1 MAEVCIVGAGIS
13 GIVASKVCLDHNL
26 TPFILEKSRSS
37 GGLWKSSDHEPGV
50 WRSMRMNTS
59 KPVTTLSDHP
69 WPSHIPEYP
78 SSSEALAY
86 FRSYASKH
94 NLEQY
99 VHFNSKVKE
108 IKRVEDSYLVSFYE
122 NGEKIDKVFKFV
134 ICASGFYS
142 KPADRF
148 EGRDEFKG
156 LVLHLS
162 QYREPSGFV
171 GKKVVVVGRAFS
183 SGDIAEEVSR
193 TALKVT
199 QLYRKP
205 YMALRRKVLGLPSD
219 FLLFNLSNRNHPGP
233 VVSSMESN
241 FELLKMM
248 EQVIGNPGEILE
260 EWRIS
265 EEDAK
270 NGYINFS
277 VQIDEYY
284 DAVKT
289 GRIECL
295 RGELLG
301 FCENGI
307 LLADGRVLEA
317 DAVILATG
325 YYSDYDYLHQEIK
338 DIIEYDPKSRKG
350 LGNLYRS
357 SIHPDL
363 PGLAFVGS
371 FHGFFTSQYE
381 IQSELALKWFEGTLN
396 IGVEELR
403 EGVQL
408 EKRSKLDL
416 PDSNFVYDFGN
427 VFYDYLRILGIE
439 IDYNFLKELG
449 YQNGPY
455 CSVFFWK
462 NRPGQEQLIR
472 DFVKEMK
479 STYPDHNFDEVQTKP
494 S

>member
-1 MAEVCIVGAGIS
+1 MAEVCIIGAGIS
-13 GIVASKVCLDHNL
+13 GIVASKICLDHNL
-26 TPFILEKSRSS
+26 TPFIIEKSNSS
-37 GGLWKSSDHEPGV
+37 GGLWKSSDNELGV
-50 WRSMRMNTS
+50 WRSMKMNTS
-59 KPVTTLSDHP
+59 KAVTSLSDHP
-69 WPSHIPEYP
+69 WPSHVPEYP
-78 SSSEALAY
+78 SSSDALIY
-86 FRSYASKH
+86 FRSYALKH
-94 NLEQY
+94 SLEQY
-99 VHFNSKVKE
+99 VHFNSEVKE
-108 IKRVEDSYLVSFYE
+108 IRRVEESYLVRFCE
-122 NGEKIDKVFKFV
+122 NGEIIEKVFKFV

-142 KPADRF
+142 KPADGF
-148 EGRDEFKG
+148 EGKDEFKG
-156 LVLHLS
+156 LILHSS
-162 QYREPSGFV
+162 QYRQPTALA
-171 GKKVVVVGRAFS
+171 GKKVLVVGRAFS

-199 QLYRKP
+199 QVYRKP

-219 FLLFNLSNRNHPGP
+219 FYYFNISNRNHIGP
-233 VVSSMESN
+233 IVSSMESN

-248 EQVIGNPGEILE
+248 EQLIGNPGEILE
-260 EWRIS
+260 DWRIT
-265 EEDAK
+265 EEDTK
-270 NGYINFS
+270 KGYINFS

-284 DAVKT
+284 DAVKS
-289 GRIECL
+289 GKIECI
-295 RGELLG
+295 RGELSR

-307 LLADGRVLEA
+307 LLTDGRVLEA

-338 DIIEYDPKSRKG
+338 DIIRYDPKSRKG

-396 IGVEELR
+396 VGFEELR
-403 EGVQL
+403 QGVEL
-408 EKRSKLDL
+408 EERCKLEL
-416 PDSNFVYDFGN
+416 PDSNFIYDFGN
-427 VFYDYLRILGIE
+427 IFYDYLRILGIE

-462 NRPGQEQLIR
+462 NRPGQEELIR
-472 DFVKEMK
+472 NFVNEMK
-479 STYPDHNFDEVQTKP
+479 STYPEHNFDEVQNP
-494 S
+494 PH